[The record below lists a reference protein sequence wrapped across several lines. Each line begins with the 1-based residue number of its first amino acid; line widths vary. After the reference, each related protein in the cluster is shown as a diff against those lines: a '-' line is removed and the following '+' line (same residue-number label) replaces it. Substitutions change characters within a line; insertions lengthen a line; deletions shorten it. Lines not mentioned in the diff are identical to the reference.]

1 MGPARLKRCG
11 EVFLAENKAVFDGN
25 LRVPG
30 HLILP
35 SDCHVWGDLVVNGRL
50 DLGPNGTVGGRVVC
64 REAAIG
70 HHAAVRGPL
79 SATGDVTVADGA
91 HVHAIE
97 TAGTVLLRPGVTVG
111 DVRTE
116 GLILIHGRITS
127 GLLLGRQVKVF
138 GNG

>member
-1 MGPARLKRCG
+1 MGPARLKRSG
-11 EVFLAENKAVFDGN
+11 DVFLAERGAVFDGN

-30 HLILP
+30 DLVLP
-35 SDCHVWGDLVVNGRL
+35 PDSHVWGDLLVNGRL
-50 DLGPNGTVGGRVVC
+50 DLGPHSTVGGRVDC
-64 REAAIG
+64 REAMIG

-79 SATGDVTVADGA
+79 IGTGDITVADGA
-91 HVHAIE
+91 HVKGIE
-97 TAGTVLLRPGVTVG
+97 TTGTVLLRPGVTVG

-127 GLLLGRQVKVF
+127 GLLVGRQVKVF

>member
-11 EVFLAENKAVFDGN
+11 EVYLAEKGTVFDGN

-35 SDCHVWGDLVVNGRL
+35 PDCHVWGDLIVNGRFE
-50 DLGPNGTVGGRVVC
+50 LGPHGTIGGRVAC
-64 REAAIG
+64 HRALIG
-70 HHAAVRGPL
+70 HHATLRGPL
-79 SATGDVTVADGA
+79 AASGDVTVSDGA
-91 HVHAIE
+91 VVRSIE
-97 TAGTVLLRPGVTVG
+97 AGGTVLLRPGVSVG

-116 GLILIHGRITS
+116 GMILIHGRVTS